1 MKSHIALSIL
11 KMSALPH
18 PPTMHTTRQ
27 WSSSSPRGSQ
37 AIGHVT
43 AARLPP
49 LPARKLLPSS
59 YAQNLAK
66 SMTIDEMR
74 DLHRRALSEAQ
85 AKQTEFRLV
94 LASRYRELVGS
105 SDAVTKM
112 YERADEL
119 HDLVCVLPGL
129 MEKLVNSTAAP
140 LAPEGSEDGKTSLLD
155 ETVAL
160 RRKLSHFPRLAHRA
174 LDRLNVYQ
182 AAESLLEL
190 FRLIAVLTDEYPL
203 ATALAPEIV
212 CRHSHLDDLLR
223 AQIRMTLLHVET
235 LPARIARFA
244 RHILNQAASCD
255 MDPKYGVERSASA
268 LSTLNLLEINP
279 VIDRSS
285 HLLDLYFDSK
295 AHLLKGLLAQLTT
308 RDKIDNSDTSNAEEV
323 LSRIVLILQ
332 YDIVLHPYQ
341 MFVLRMFPT
350 EPTSTTT
357 SDSIMKSLPVF
368 PRQIVQV
375 KTTNFLSAHL
385 PMIRTKVKS
394 VLMDIA
400 GTSASALGKIR
411 QSLYDKTDGRECKDA
426 LDSNGFCTWE
436 DAVSGVID
444 SPIVF
449 SSASGSAIGHR
460 NDREHKL
467 SLWSVLFSNTFSSL
481 VHSLLT
487 ASFQSVH
494 SKVVTALRLS
504 LAHAPPLGSILP
516 HEAYRNTLHI
526 ASELD
531 MALVKLSEDAHELLV
546 HAEERIES
554 ETRLKQSLYVQTCEI
569 MGRLICELRR
579 MLSENSDAV
588 KHLIVGR
595 LCHLLKFR
603 LTALPTLV
611 DPKSSPA
618 VLHGSSGMISL
629 AELSSSFDL
638 ADDDDDGRITFNEA
652 MQAVDSAF
660 SGTQFHGAEMVR
672 ETLLLADGRNAT
684 TYSGPWASQDVTL
697 NELILLLARGL
708 RHEAGEKS
716 ALGCIQGSLDQIT
729 STCFDTWAKE
739 ALMPHTE
746 TLAVHVQEQVQAASH
761 TTETEYCQTF
771 GQAAEIAGGA
781 AVNNVSSHIID
792 FLLQLSFTLNRSVC
806 PSDSLEPVPSR
817 AYAVSFGIGDTQESS
832 CLIDVIRWALVSQ
845 GLVLITSI
853 MAKYVGALIVS
864 EELRH
869 WGPSSLVQLKSDL
882 SFIGKSFFR
891 RNKFGFKLDTSQPEQ
906 QLRILS
912 KEVDALVR
920 RSCDKMVVTTIEEKH
935 ANIMEVC
942 DLYFSSLFGQD
953 EQVMAPLGDPTS
965 STLQPG
971 SKPLLYAPVASSCR
985 YPLLPIQADRTLSG
999 MQARDK
1005 LKEKEDTEA
1014 RPDRATAA
1022 AVRAG
1027 LGFFSSML
1035 KKT

>member
-1 MKSHIALSIL
+1 M
-11 KMSALPH
+11 
-18 PPTMHTTRQ
+18 
-27 WSSSSPRGSQ
+27 
-37 AIGHVT
+37 GHVSVV
-43 AARLPP
+43 RLPP
-49 LPARKLLPSS
+49 PPARKQVASN

-74 DLHRRALSEAQ
+74 DLHRRAFSEAQ
-85 AKQTEFRLV
+85 SKQTELRLV

-112 YERADEL
+112 FERAEEL
-119 HDLVCVLPGL
+119 HDLVHVLPGL
-129 MEKLVNSTAAP
+129 MEKLINSTVAP
-140 LAPEGSEDGKTSLLD
+140 LASEDSEEGDPSLLHG
-155 ETVAL
+155 TVVL
-160 RRKLSHFPRLAHRA
+160 RHKLSLLPRLSHRA
-174 LDRLNVYQ
+174 LDRLNVHQ

-190 FRLIAVLTDEYPL
+190 FRLIATQTDEYPL
-203 ATALAPEIV
+203 ATALALGV
-212 CRHSHLDDLLR
+212 DCHHSQLDDLLR
-223 AQIRMTLLHVET
+223 AQIRMTFLHVQS
-235 LPARIARFA
+235 LPAKIARIA
-244 RHILNQAASCD
+244 RHILNQAASYD
-255 MDPKYGVERSASA
+255 MNPNYGVERSASA
-268 LSTLNLLEINP
+268 LSTLNLLEISL
-279 VIDRSS
+279 VSDRSS
-285 HLLDLYFDSK
+285 QLLDIYFDSK
-295 AHLLKGLLAQLTT
+295 ARLLQGLLAQLTSK
-308 RDKIDNSDTSNAEEV
+308 DKVDHPDTKKAEDV

-350 EPTSTTT
+350 DPTSTATC
-357 SDSIMKSLPVF
+357 DAIMKSLPVF
-368 PRQIVQV
+368 PGQIVQV
-375 KTTNFLSAHL
+375 KVTNFLNAHL
-385 PMIRTKVKS
+385 PLIRTKVKS

-411 QSLYDKTDGRECKDA
+411 QSLYDKTDGRECKDN
-426 LDSNGFCTWE
+426 LDSNGICTWE

-444 SPIVF
+444 AQIVS
-449 SSASGSAIGHR
+449 SSASGIAMGHR
-460 NDREHKL
+460 SDHEHKL

-487 ASFQSVH
+487 TSFQSVH

-504 LAHAPPLGSILP
+504 LAHAPPLVSMLP
-516 HEAYRNTLHI
+516 HEAYRNTLHV

-531 MALVKLSEDAHELLV
+531 MALLKLSEDAHELLV

-595 LCHLLKFR
+595 LCHLLKYR

-611 DPKSSPA
+611 DSKSSPA
-618 VLHGSSGMISL
+618 VLQGSSGMISL
-629 AELSSSFDL
+629 AELSSAFEL
-638 ADDDDDGRITFNEA
+638 ADDNDDGLITFNEA

-672 ETLLLADGRNAT
+672 ETLLLADGVNAT
-684 TYSGPWASQDVTL
+684 AYSGPRASQDVTL

-716 ALGCIQGSLDQIT
+716 ALGCIQGSLEQIM

-746 TLAVHVQEQVQAASH
+746 TLSVHVQELVQAACHS
-761 TTETEYCQTF
+761 TEQEYCRTF
-771 GQAAEIAGGA
+771 GQAAEIVGGA
-781 AVNNVSSHIID
+781 AVNNVSSHILD
-792 FLLQLSFTLNRSVC
+792 FLLQVSFTLNRSIC
-806 PSDSLEPVPSR
+806 PSDSLEAVPSR
-817 AYAVSFGIGDTQESS
+817 AYAVSLGVGGAQDSS
-832 CLIDVIRWALVSQ
+832 RLIDVMRWALLLQ
-845 GLVLITSI
+845 GLVLIASV
-853 MAKYVGALIVS
+853 MSKYVGAVIAS
-864 EELRH
+864 EELRSC
-869 WGPSSLVQLKSDL
+869 GPSSLVQIKSDL

-891 RNKFGFKLDTSQPEQ
+891 RNKFGFKHDTSSPEQ
-906 QLRILS
+906 QLRVLS

-920 RSCDKMVVTTIEEKH
+920 RSCDKAVLAKIEEKH
-935 ANIMEVC
+935 GNMMEAC
-942 DLYFSSLFGQD
+942 DLYFASLFGQD
-953 EQVMAPLGDPTS
+953 EQVLAPLGDPS
-965 STLQPG
+965 STTLQPG
-971 SKPLLYAPVASSCR
+971 SNPLLYTPIASSCR
-985 YPLLPIQADRTLSG
+985 YPLLPIQADRTHG
-999 MQARDK
+999 GIQARDK
-1005 LKEKEDTEA
+1005 LREKEDAEA
-1014 RPDRATAA
+1014 QSGRATAV